1 MKFATFVCYI
11 NSSAI
16 MCSGLIREYVTYKG
30 HIRLKTPQL
39 PLPIP
44 RRRTNLNL
52 ALYPRDQQSIF
63 VCDGVTILW
72 KLQSY
77 QLETAVAVPS
87 LLLGEPFVDSVE
99 IPFSRVASET
109 TAFCSSQNEGGL
121 V

>member
-1 MKFATFVCYI
+1 MQ
-11 NSSAI
+11 
-16 MCSGLIREYVTYKG
+16 EYVTYKG

-44 RRRTNLNL
+44 RCRTNLNL
-52 ALYPRDQQSIF
+52 ALHPRDQWSIF
-63 VCDGVTILW
+63 VCDGVTIRW

-77 QLETAVAVPS
+77 LLEMAFAVPS

-99 IPFSRVASET
+99 NPFSRVASRK
-109 TAFCSSQNEGGL
+109 TAFWTSLNEDGL